1 MAKGYRP
8 VDRDQQFLMPP
19 DMREWLPESDPV
31 WLVMDA
37 IKLCDTSAFHAGRRV
52 GGVGRAGYD
61 PDMLI
66 TLLVWAWLQ
75 GVHSSRRIE
84 RLCSRDVGFR
94 VICAGDVPDHV
105 TIARFRQGFAGGVEQ
120 LFEQVLVLAHRLGL
134 GQLGVV
140 ALDGT
145 KIASPASAG
154 KNRTAE
160 GLAKAAAAERARD
173 AARRASRAHAEAD
186 AAEDARFGEGHGDL
200 MSEEPAE
207 DAADPSGPAD
217 PSGSSGS
224 SGAGSERRPGRSR
237 SARIAEALADLEEQ
251 AAREEAEQRERA
263 TAREARVAGNDGRP
277 VEGRPL
283 AGTEI
288 VLAEQA
294 LAAARA
300 TAVDRLQGWRPG
312 RGRRPPEPDGHWRVR
327 RAAARLARAEHTV
340 ARRAARQPD
349 RAPVA
354 NITDPESGLQPLA
367 GGGWLQGYNAQA
379 VTTND
384 GLIWA
389 TQVSRNPSDQ
399 ITFLPMMQA
408 ATERAERVGAGP
420 IGLVLADAGYLSVDN
435 LTGPGPDRLI
445 AVGTRRNVEAAARAA
460 TTDGGPAAANDG
472 GTASRGDAAIQAMR
486 DRLATPDGIAAYRQR
501 GRIAETTFGHSKHN
515 LSFRRFTGIG
525 LDRAGTEW
533 MFHGAVHNLS
543 KIINHGL
550 VPIQPTG

>member
-1 MAKGYRP
+1 
-8 VDRDQQFLMPP
+8 
-19 DMREWLPESDPV
+19 MREWLPESDPV
-31 WLVMDA
+31 WLLIEA
-37 IKLCDTSAFHAGRRV
+37 IGQCDTSAFHAGRRV

-61 PDMLI
+61 PDMLV

-75 GVHSSRRIE
+75 GVHSSRQIE
-84 RLCSRDVGFR
+84 RLCGRDVGFR

-105 TIARFRQGFAGGVEQ
+105 TIARFRQGFAAGVEQ
-120 LFEQVLVLAHRLGL
+120 LFEQVLVLAARLGL

-145 KIASPASAG
+145 KIAAPASEG
-154 KNRTAE
+154 QNRTAE
-160 GLAKAAAAERARD
+160 GLRNAAAAEQARKAARD

-186 AAEDARFGEGHGDL
+186 AAEDARFGDGHGDQ
-200 MSEEPAE
+200 MSEEPA
-207 DAADPSGPAD
+207 ADDDPAGT
-217 PSGSSGS
+217 PGTPGT
-224 SGAGSERRPGRSR
+224 GRRPGRSR

-251 AAREEAEQRERA
+251 TAREEAERAERA
-263 TAREARVAGNDGRP
+263 AVREARVASNDGRP
-277 VEGRPL
+277 VEGRPP

-288 VLAEQA
+288 ELAEQA

-300 TAVDRLQGWRPG
+300 AAAERLQAWQPG
-312 RGRRPPEPDGHWRVR
+312 HGRRPPAPDDHWRVR
-327 RAAARLARAEHTV
+327 RAAARLARAHQTV

-379 VTTND
+379 VTTDD

-389 TQVSRNPSDQ
+389 TEVSRNPADQ

-408 ATERAERVGAGP
+408 ATDTAERVGAGP

-435 LTGPGPDRLI
+435 LTGPGSDRLI
-445 AVGTRRNVEAAARAA
+445 AVGTRRNVEAAAHS
-460 TTDGGPAAANDG
+460 
-472 GTASRGDAAIQAMR
+472 TAEASDQTNTGREGSDVAIKAMR
-486 DRLATPDGIAAYRQR
+486 DRLATPAGIAAYRQR
-501 GRIAETTFGHSKHN
+501 GRIAETTFGHAKHN

-525 LDRAGTEW
+525 LDRARAEW
-533 MFHGAVHNLS
+533 RFHGAVHNLA

-550 VPIQPTG
+550 VPVQPTG